1 MRWEQTFH
9 FYTFEIQKR
18 YIQLLFLLDLINFV
32 KSIRV
37 TVIGILSWI
46 FPKNEPRNVHGKSL
60 HFEFHYDFTIIL
72 VKNREPFFIAYKYPF
87 LFEIRDSKGDSKISP
102 FRPKSNSPVTTEIR
116 AFPRDNNV
124 AAFLSEGPVPWQE
137 SRSSPPRR
145 IERRY
150 RFPVRYFQLY
160 RRERERE
167 REAARGLEAYSVPIH
182 TQ

>member
-1 MRWEQTFH
+1 MNKLFI
-9 FYTFEIQKR
+9 YILSKYKIPK
-18 YIQLLFLLDLINFV
+18 YIQLLFLLYLINFV

-37 TVIGILSWI
+37 TVIDTVVNFS
-46 FPKNEPRNVHGKSL
+46 KKPRNVRSWKIAA
-60 HFEFHYDFTIIL
+60 FWVIHYDFTIIL

-160 RRERERE
+160 RRERE
-167 REAARGLEAYSVPIH
+167 AARGLEAYSVPIH